1 MKRTTAGPDDGDAV
15 PGRSRPRA
23 PLRVV
28 YLNPF
33 SQEISGPDES
43 LLALLAALVPRGVEA
58 HLVVPARGPQAP
70 RYEALG
76 VTVHVGN
83 LAPLR
88 RDVSLGALGLF
99 PPRLARAALEVRSL
113 ARRVGASL
121 IHTNM
126 EVLLEGGLAA
136 CALGLPHVLHYRGNT
151 LDRPRL
157 VFDGLTAVWTA
168 LSDHIFCISAATA
181 AVFEKRGRGG
191 KVEVLY
197 NPVDVASFAT
207 AARSDAVRAAL
218 GATGRAPLVAT
229 VGRLHPRKDV
239 ETFVQAAALV
249 AARHP
254 EARFAVVGSAEAP
267 VELEYERRIRAL
279 VAEVGLTSRFT
290 LAGARRDI
298 PAVMKALDVFV
309 LTSRH
314 EGFGR
319 VVAEAMAAERPII
332 VAREG
337 APPELVEEDRYGLC
351 ATPADPADFAAK
363 ILGVLARPDASA
375 AMAARAAHRAHG
387 FDARA
392 VAENVLERYH
402 ILTGK

>member
-1 MKRTTAGPDDGDAV
+1 
-15 PGRSRPRA
+15 
-23 PLRVV
+23 LRVV

-33 SQEISGPDES
+33 SQEVSGPDES
-43 LLALLAALVPRGVEA
+43 LLALLTELVPRGVEA
-58 HLVVPARGPQAP
+58 HLVLPERGPQVP

-76 VTVHVGN
+76 VTVHVAN

-88 RDVSLGALGLF
+88 RNVSAAAAWLF
-99 PPRLARAALEVRSL
+99 PPRILRAALEVGRL

-136 CALGLPHVLHYRGNT
+136 RALGVPHVLHYRGNT

-157 VFDGLTAVWTA
+157 VFDGLTAAWTA
-168 LSDHIFCISAATA
+168 LSDHVYCISRATA
-181 AVFEKRGRGG
+181 TVFEKRGRGG

-197 NPVDVASFAT
+197 NPLDVASFAT
-207 AARSDAVRAAL
+207 ATRSEAVRAAL
-218 GATGRAPLVAT
+218 GATGSAPLIGT

-239 ETFVQAAALV
+239 ETFVRAAALV
-249 AARHP
+249 AARLP
-254 EARFAVVGSAEAP
+254 EARFVVVGTAEAP
-267 VELEYERRIRAL
+267 VELEYQRRLEAL
-279 VAEVGLTSRFT
+279 VAELGLGGRLLF
-290 LAGARRDI
+290 AGHRRDI
-298 PAVMKALDVFV
+298 PAVMKGLDVFV

-319 VVAEAMAAERPII
+319 VVAEAMAAGRPVV

-337 APPELVEEDRYGLC
+337 APPELVDEDRYGVC
-351 ATPADPADFAAK
+351 ATPADPADFADT
-363 ILGVLARPDASA
+363 ILRVLAQPDASA
-375 AMAARAAHRAHG
+375 AMAARAAERARG

-392 VAENVLERYH
+392 VADNVLGRYRALAAKAAERAR
-402 ILTGK
+402 G